1 MNAIVAVD
9 NQWGIG
15 KNNDLL
21 FHLPVDMKFFRQK
34 TMGKV
39 VVMGGK
45 TLLSFPE
52 SKPLKNRTNVVLSRS
67 IKNRNDCVVL
77 PSLDEI
83 KQYLK
88 TFPSQDIFVI
98 GGGAFYSAMLDYCDT
113 VFVTKVDACGEAQV
127 FFPNRSVI
135 SCRSKQSP
143 IGPSDSFFPTA
154 LPDDT
159 IAAESKRNILF
170 CIGNILSFLDARGR
184 DLRFFE
190 NTFASLQCM
199 NKFMP
204 QQKTS

>member
-127 FFPNRSVI
+127 FFPNLD
-135 SCRSKQSP
+135 KMENWTLEQSSQP
-143 IGPSDSFFPTA
+143 IVDGEYS
-154 LPDDT
+154 L
-159 IAAESKRNILF
+159 IF
-170 CIGNILSFLDARGR
+170 CVYKNSSPKML
-184 DLRFFE
+184 
-190 NTFASLQCM
+190 
-199 NKFMP
+199 
-204 QQKTS
+204 